1 MSITHLSFEMVQ
13 LYMAHLI
20 QTSPLLKT
28 LWQPRSSEPV
38 CERLTTGSP
47 VWPSCTAPVLFKH
60 MKDHLR
66 YKHMKDRHERY
77 CVNNTHTRH
86 NAVHWS
92 TSLQPGKTNKY
103 INNIHFKDWTHFIL
117 KDNNNNEKYNNMQ
130 CKILQ

>member
-13 LYMAHLI
+13 LYTAHLI

-28 LWQPRSSEPV
+28 LWKPRSSELV
-38 CERLTTGSP
+38 CERQTTGSP

-60 MKDHLR
+60 MKDQLR
-66 YKHMKDRHERY
+66 YKHMKDRHEWY
-77 CVNNTHTRH
+77 WVNNTHTRH

-103 INNIHFKDWTHFIL
+103 IKNIHFKDWTHFIL
-117 KDNNNNEKYNNMQ
+117 KDNNNNEQYNNIQ